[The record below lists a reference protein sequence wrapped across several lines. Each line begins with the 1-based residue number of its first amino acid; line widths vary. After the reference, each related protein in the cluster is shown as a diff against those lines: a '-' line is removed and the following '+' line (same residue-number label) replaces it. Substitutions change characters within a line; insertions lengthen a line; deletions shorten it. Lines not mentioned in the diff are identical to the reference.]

1 MLEVLNIMKIALA
14 QMRMEKNSEHNLQ
27 TSLQAME
34 QAASNKADLIF
45 FPELQF
51 YPFFPQYEGL
61 NMERHALD
69 IGHSFIQKISAKSK
83 ELGIILSPNFYLK
96 EENNYYD
103 ASLVISAYG
112 DLQGISKMVHIMQSQ
127 YFYEQD
133 YYTPANDGFK
143 VYDTPFG
150 KIGIVICFDRHMP
163 ESIRTCVAMGA
174 DLILIPTANTE
185 SEPLELFEW
194 EIRVQAM
201 QSSVFIAMCNRV
213 GQEDNMNF
221 IGQSIV
227 VDPNGNVVTKAGQQ
241 EQILYAEIDLS
252 QSGAIRKE
260 KPYFRLRR
268 PEFYK

>member
-1 MLEVLNIMKIALA
+1 MKIALA
-14 QMRMEKNSEHNLQ
+14 QMRMEKNSEHNLKA
-27 TSLQAME
+27 SLKIME
-34 QAASNKADLIF
+34 KAALNNADLIF

-51 YPFFPQYEGL
+51 YPFFPQHQGMDIEQ
-61 NMERHALD
+61 HALD
-69 IGHSFIQKISAKSK
+69 IGHPFIQKMSAKSK
-83 ELGIILSPNFYLK
+83 ELGIIVSPNFYLK
-96 EENNYYD
+96 EGTDYYD
-103 ASLVISAYG
+103 ASLMISASG
-112 DLQGISKMVHIMQSQ
+112 ELQGISKMVHIMQSQ

-150 KIGIVICFDRHMP
+150 KIGIVICFDRHLP
-163 ESIRTCVAMGA
+163 ESIRTCVSMGA

-185 SEPLELFEW
+185 GEPLELFEW

-221 IGQSIV
+221 IGESIV
-227 VDPNGNVVTKAGQQ
+227 VDPSGNVVTKAGRQ

-252 QSGAIRKE
+252 QSATIREE

-268 PEFYK
+268 PDFYK

>member
-1 MLEVLNIMKIALA
+1 MKIALA
-14 QMRMEKNSEHNLQ
+14 QMRMQKNSDYNLQ
-27 TSLQAME
+27 VALQATE

-51 YPFFPQYEGL
+51 SPFFPQYEGL
-61 NMERHALD
+61 DMKKYALTID
-69 IGHSFIQKISAKSK
+69 HSFIKELADKSK
-83 ELGIILSPNFYLK
+83 ELEIIISPNFYLK
-96 EENNYYD
+96 EENSYYD
-103 ASLVISAYG
+103 ASLMISAG
-112 DLQGISKMVHIMQSQ
+112 GEIQGVSKMVHITQGQ

-133 YYTPANDGFK
+133 YYNPSNDGFK
-143 VYDTPFG
+143 VYKTPFG
-150 KIGIVICFDRHMP
+150 KIGIVICFDRHLP

-185 SEPLELFEW
+185 GEPLELFEW
-194 EIRVQAM
+194 ELRVQAI

-227 VDPNGNVVTKAGQQ
+227 VNPNGNIVTKADRQ
-241 EQILYAEIDLS
+241 EQIMYADIDLS
-252 QSGAIRKE
+252 QSNDIRK
-260 KPYFRLRR
+260 KNPYFRLRR